1 METLFVCE
9 VLFKSPM
16 DYDEEKDVFELGK
29 YFKVICGSTE
39 DTINK
44 SIVKKKKMVVNMWS
58 CGFILNYVNKL

>member
-39 DTINK
+39 DIINK
-44 SIVKKKKMVVNMWS
+44 SIVKKKW
-58 CGFILNYVNKL
+58 

>member
-39 DTINK
+39 DIINK
-44 SIVKKKKMVVNMWS
+44 SIVKKMVVNMWS

>member
-1 METLFVCE
+1 
-9 VLFKSPM
+9 M
-16 DYDEEKDVFELGK
+16 DYDEEKDVFEWGK

-44 SIVKKKKMVVNMWS
+44 SIVKKKKMVVNMSS

>member
-39 DTINK
+39 DIINK
-44 SIVKKKKMVVNMWS
+44 SIVKKIGSK
-58 CGFILNYVNKL
+58 YVELWLYPQLC